1 MNNFEDLKE
10 YSFIDLAKSKVT
22 NLMTMGKSGIDKAK
36 SFLEEREDAVEIIVK
51 SVIIV
56 AGICVAIKDVI
67 SDKKLKSSVNYEGKS
82 GSRWFCFFVDVFNVV
97 KRVL

>member
-36 SFLEEREDAVEIIVK
+36 SFLEEREDAVEIIV
-51 SVIIV
+51 
-56 AGICVAIKDVI
+56 AIDV
-67 SDKKLKSSVNYEGKS
+67 
-82 GSRWFCFFVDVFNVV
+82 CP
-97 KRVL
+97 VLSIDIQL